1 MCCDDINQGHPGC
14 TCMKDIPLRGL
25 LHIIILNLIK
35 DKTIHGGEIYQ
46 NLKERFGL
54 DAPRAV
60 IYALLRK
67 AEADGL
73 LASSWDIKKSGPAR
87 RVYVITEDGMEYYQ
101 DALKRMGG
109 VMKILQILLGEKT

>member
-1 MCCDDINQGHPGC
+1 MCCNGINQDNPEC
-14 TCMKDIPLRGL
+14 TCMRDIPLRGL
-25 LHIIILNLIK
+25 LHIMILSLIK
-35 DKTIHGGEIYQ
+35 GKTIHGGEIYQ

-54 DAPRAV
+54 EAPRAV

-67 AEADGL
+67 AEADGW
-73 LASSWDIKKSGPAR
+73 LASSWDIKESGPAR

-109 VMKILQILLGEKT
+109 VMKIMQILLGEKT